1 MPNDTSNSDSNRPPN
16 TPPNTTPNTPTLD
29 VSARF
34 DVGRLSAGR
43 PSRVGL
49 LLEVAAPRPSAEDR
63 NRAEQRPDLNIALVI
78 DRSGSMADGR
88 LLAAARA
95 ARGIA
100 EALGPRD
107 RLSLVSFNQAVD
119 RHFEALAMDEAGKAL
134 AYRAIDSLRPSG
146 LTDLGAGWHEGA
158 RCAALALAEE
168 THRSGHVIVLSDGR
182 ANRGITDPQELARHA
197 GELALRGIKTSA
209 VGIGDGYSPLQLD
222 ALAEAG
228 QGRLHDADTPEDIV
242 DVVLGELGELREVVA
257 ESLELTLAHPSILQ
271 AQVLTRVRAEQDEKT
286 VIVPMGALRGG
297 RTRTVALMFDVPAL
311 AADTHLDFSASLR
324 WHDALTGE
332 ERRQQVP
339 LLALGIVHPISAEA
353 ADRDL
358 EVVRTITDFWEASLA
373 YQAASVN
380 ERGDLGRAGALLAE
394 VESAYWDWISALE
407 DAEHRRSRFAQMR
420 AAASRVWRGR
430 SKREPLTKAKKAMRG
445 ERDLRVRDTGE
456 WHDYLG
462 RR

>member
-1 MPNDTSNSDSNRPPN
+1 
-16 TPPNTTPNTPTLD
+16 
-29 VSARF
+29 V
-34 DVGRLSAGR
+34 
-43 PSRVGL
+43 
-49 LLEVAAPRPSAEDR
+49 
-63 NRAEQRPDLNIALVI
+63 
-78 DRSGSMADGR
+78 
-88 LLAAARA
+88 
-95 ARGIA
+95 

-107 RLSLVSFNQAVD
+107 RLSLVSFDQAVD
-119 RHFEALAMDEAGKAL
+119 RHFEALAMDEAGQAL
-134 AYRAIDSLRPSG
+134 ACREIGSLRPG
-146 LTDLGAGWHEGA
+146 GMTDLGAGWHEGA
-158 RCAALALAEE
+158 RCAALAIAEE

-182 ANRGITDPQELARHA
+182 ANQGITDPQELARHA

-257 ESLELTLAHPSILQ
+257 ESLELTLEHPSILR
-271 AQVLTRVRAEQDEKT
+271 AQVLTRVRVEQDEQT

-311 AADTHLDFSASLR
+311 SADTHLDFSASLR
-324 WHDALTGE
+324 WRDALTGE
-332 ERRQQVP
+332 ERRQRVP
-339 LLALGIVHPISAEA
+339 LLALGIVQSISAEA

-358 EVVRTITDFWEASLA
+358 EVVRAISDLWEASLA

-380 ERGDLGRAGALLAE
+380 ERGDLRRAGALLAE
-394 VESAYWDWISALE
+394 VESVYWDWISALE
-407 DAEHRRSRFAQMR
+407 DAEHRRSRFARMR
-420 AAASRVWRGR
+420 AMVSRAWKGR
-430 SKREPLTKAKKAMRG
+430 SKRETLIKAKKAMRG
-445 ERDLRVRDTGE
+445 ERDLRVRETGE